1 MLERVL
7 FLSQPRAE
15 ALRPP
20 RRSAIISITDR
31 DRPSANLRS
40 GWDDVLR
47 LPFDD
52 FDPVTW
58 PEEDEDFYEGM
69 EEIDAYQMVELAEFC
84 AANARRCRR
93 IVVHCRYGQSRS
105 AGVAKALAQVAGLW
119 FPPGYADHNT
129 FVYRVSLRAM
139 QRAFARHAGR

>member
-1 MLERVL
+1 VLERVL

-15 ALRPP
+15 ALSPP
-20 RRSAIISITDR
+20 RSSAIISITDR
-31 DRPSANLRS
+31 DRPPAALKA

-47 LPFDD
+47 LSFDD
-52 FDPVTW
+52 IDPVTW
-58 PEEDEDFYEGM
+58 PEEEEDFSEGM

-84 AANARRCRR
+84 ARNARRCRR

-105 AGVAKALAQVAGLW
+105 AGVAKALAQVTGVA
-119 FPPGYADHNT
+119 FPPHYADHNT

-139 QRAFARHAGR
+139 QRAFARQVSR

>member
-15 ALRPP
+15 ALVPP
-20 RRSAIISITDR
+20 RMSAIVSITDR
-31 DRPSANLRS
+31 DSPPAVLQP
-40 GWDDVLR
+40 GWGDVLR
-47 LPFDD
+47 LAFDD
-52 FDPVTW
+52 LDPVTW
-58 PEEDEDFYEGM
+58 PEDDEEFYEGM

-84 AANARRCRR
+84 ALNARRCRR

-105 AGVAKALAQVAGLW
+105 AGVAKALAQVTGVP
-119 FPPGYADHNT
+119 FPPHYADHNT

-139 QRAFARHAGR
+139 QRAFTRPAPR